1 MAQVQ
6 SLVGE
11 MQLTEMKSQWS
22 SIHSSSNVTVSLGAQ
37 SASSAQRVLSLL
49 QGRWACDLR
58 MQRVLSLLQGCWAC
72 DLRMQGVLSLL
83 QGRWVCDLRMHCPKL
98 PFM

>member
-1 MAQVQ
+1 MNPKYYAQEKYPSDVREREFSGGLIVGLWAFTGMAQVQ

-22 SIHSSSNVTVSLGAQ
+22 SMDCSSNVTVSLGAQ
-37 SASSAQRVLSLL
+37 STSSA
-49 QGRWACDLR
+49 
-58 MQRVLSLLQGCWAC
+58 
-72 DLRMQGVLSLL
+72 QGVLSLL